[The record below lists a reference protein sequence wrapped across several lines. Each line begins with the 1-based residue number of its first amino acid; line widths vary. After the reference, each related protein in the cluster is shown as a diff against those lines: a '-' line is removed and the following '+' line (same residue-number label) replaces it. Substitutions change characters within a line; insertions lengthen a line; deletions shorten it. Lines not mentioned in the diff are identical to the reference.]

1 MANIVRTG
9 RSTLSTVD
17 GHCDNIFLFCD
28 LLPVEIGRI
37 FVHSQL
43 RCCVCFMANGIKTST
58 VICLAI

>member
-37 FVHSQL
+37 FVL
-43 RCCVCFMANGIKTST
+43 TITLPCVFYGKRSKNCSVLFD
-58 VICLAI
+58 

>member
-9 RSTLSTVD
+9 RFALSTVD

-28 LLPVEIGRI
+28 LLPVKIGRI

-43 RCCVCFMANGIKTST
+43 HCVICFMVRVLN
-58 VICLAI
+58 V